1 MYVLILVGMH
11 VCVCTIC
18 TNSRGHVC
26 EGVSMCIRR
35 LEVNIEILLN
45 NLLPYPC
52 CFGDRVSHETYS
64 STIQLAWLGCEFQ
77 SSASLCHSGG
87 GIDYHQRD
95 LPLSEITGGI
105 WSFN

>member
-1 MYVLILVGMH
+1 MCVRTVCTDSHGHVCEGVSLYVMYVLIHDSMCVCVCVMYVLILVGMH
-11 VCVCTIC
+11 VCVCVCTIC

-52 CFGDRVSHETYS
+52 CFRDRISH
-64 STIQLAWLGCEFQ
+64 
-77 SSASLCHSGG
+77 
-87 GIDYHQRD
+87 
-95 LPLSEITGGI
+95 
-105 WSFN
+105 